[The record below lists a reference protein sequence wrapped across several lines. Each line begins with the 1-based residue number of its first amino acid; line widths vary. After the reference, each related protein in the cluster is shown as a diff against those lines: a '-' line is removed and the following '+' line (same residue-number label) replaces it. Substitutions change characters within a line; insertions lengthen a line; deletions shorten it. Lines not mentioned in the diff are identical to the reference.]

1 MVTPDPPAATGNV
14 PATKTEELVEYK
26 ALFAAVNPV
35 KPVPPLEVA
44 NVPPSVIAPDVG
56 VEGVKPVVP
65 PEKDCTTVEDREAHV
80 GEPVPPLTN
89 ICPTVPAA
97 VKAVVLGAL

>member
-1 MVTPDPPAATGNV
+1 MLMLLSRKTIEFAPLDVVTPDPPAATGNV
-14 PATKTEELVEYK
+14 PATNTEELVEYK

-56 VEGVKPVVP
+56 VEGVKS
-65 PEKDCTTVEDREAHV
+65 E
-80 GEPVPPLTN
+80 
-89 ICPTVPAA
+89 
-97 VKAVVLGAL
+97 